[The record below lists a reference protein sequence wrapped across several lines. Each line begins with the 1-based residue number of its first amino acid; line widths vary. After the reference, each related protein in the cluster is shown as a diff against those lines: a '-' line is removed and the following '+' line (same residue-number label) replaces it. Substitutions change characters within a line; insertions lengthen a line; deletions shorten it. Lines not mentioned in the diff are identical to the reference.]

1 MRERV
6 RELSSTGYFL
16 EAELLPPAVVESGGK
31 TTAGKR
37 VYCHLTPRQLT
48 VKEYFMKIIPR
59 RLYTF
64 RVVPATKMDLESHNF
79 ATNGYPVISI
89 DDGYQ
94 VYYLLQSCLRDFKI
108 VNRGNFL

>member
-16 EAELLPPAVVESGGK
+16 EAELLPAVESGGK
-31 TTAGKR
+31 TTGKR

-94 VYYLLQSCLRDFKI
+94 VYFFLQSCLRNFKI
-108 VNRGNFL
+108 AIRANFL